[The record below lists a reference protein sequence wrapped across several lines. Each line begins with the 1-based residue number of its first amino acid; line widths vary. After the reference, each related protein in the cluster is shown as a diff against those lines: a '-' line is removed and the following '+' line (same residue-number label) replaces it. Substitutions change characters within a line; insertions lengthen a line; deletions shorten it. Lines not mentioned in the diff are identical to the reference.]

1 MRIVMF
7 RLLQVFFAIA
17 LLAIAFWP
25 GLGLFYVAKDNAAEY
40 PYIVAVGASIWI
52 MLLALNLPL
61 SRSQFQLAGAGC
73 LIAMMV
79 TGALFLRNKGLFDP
93 GNQDQLIITAI
104 VCGGIL
110 LGWFTIA
117 SHIWRSYRGVYGVDD
132 SDTGAGEG

>member
-25 GLGLFYVAKDNAAEY
+25 GIGLAYLAMANLEAY
-40 PYIVAVGASIWI
+40 PYVVALGSSIWI

-61 SRSQFQLAGAGC
+61 SRAQFQLVGALC

-79 TGALFLRNKGLFDP
+79 TGAVFLSNLGWFDA
-93 GNQDQLIITAI
+93 GNRDQLIITAI

-132 SDTGAGEG
+132 SDSGAGEA